1 MSRLWEPFFT
11 TKREGTGLGLSM
23 VYGIVRQHGGSIRA
37 ESRVGHGSTFHVYLP
52 LHEGV
57 VVHPPSPP
65 EPQDVTGVETILVA
79 EDEPLIREIL
89 KASLSELGYTVLLAE
104 NGADA
109 VERFLRD
116 PAAVDLLILDV
127 VMPKLSGVA
136 TLARI
141 EAVKPGMKALFISG
155 HAPES
160 ERLSDQLRAPGR
172 AFLAKPFSL
181 ADLATT
187 VRELLDGGS

>member
-1 MSRLWEPFFT
+1 
-11 TKREGTGLGLSM
+11 
-23 VYGIVRQHGGSIRA
+23 
-37 ESRVGHGSTFHVYLP
+37 
-52 LHEGV
+52 
-57 VVHPPSPP
+57 
-65 EPQDVTGVETILVA
+65 
-79 EDEPLIREIL
+79 
-89 KASLSELGYTVLLAE
+89 LSELGYTVLLAE